1 MILFLLLSINL
12 IANELKWV
20 DEQIQAIKPTRDG
33 ITKAKINSIDNP
45 FISIKKTDDKKKVS
59 STNSDKTSPGNTN
72 TDIVVK
78 KDIRLILDAIINNS
92 ALINGKWY
100 QLNSKVGK
108 YTLSDINRK
117 SIILRYKNKELFLST
132 ETKNK
137 TLKFKNN

>member
-20 DEQIQAIKPTRDG
+20 DEQIQAIKPTRNG

-45 FISIKKTDDKKKVS
+45 FISIKKIDDKKKVS
-59 STNSDKTSPGNTN
+59 STNSNKTSPGKTN
-72 TDIVVK
+72 ADIVVK
-78 KDIRLILDAIINNS
+78 KDIRLVLDAIINNY

-117 SIILRYKNKELFLST
+117 SIILRYKSKELLLST